1 MPSDGAAR
9 VADLEWGIDDQNPD
23 TAMHTILSRQ
33 HPMHRLAGL
42 WFASAMLGL
51 SAGTAIAATPTPAD
65 ARARYEHERAR
76 CLSGES
82 GQAQSTCLKE
92 AGAALAEARR
102 GQLDDGDAPYRSNA
116 RERCKVLSG
125 DAMRDCIA
133 RAMGQSTYVSGSVKG
148 GGILRETVTTQIKP
162 AEPATPAASAP

>member
-1 MPSDGAAR
+1 MPSDASAW
-9 VADLEWGIDDQNPD
+9 VADLEWGIDDQNTD

-51 SAGTAIAATPTPAD
+51 SAGTAIAATPAPAD
-65 ARARYEHERAR
+65 AQARFEHERAR
-76 CLSGES
+76 CLSGTS

-102 GQLDDGDAPYRSNA
+102 GQLNDGGAHYRRNA
-116 RERCKVLSG
+116 LERCKALSG
-125 DAMRDCIA
+125 DEMRDCIA
-133 RAMGQSTYVSGSVKG
+133 RAKGQSTSVSGSVKG
-148 GGILRETVTTQIKP
+148 GGILRETVTTEIKP
-162 AEPATPAASAP
+162 AEPAASAP